1 MTARAVLPLAEL
13 EPLAGAWLPVLL
25 TLLHAR
31 IASEQT
37 LAAQLRPKALVLTRQ
52 SARAQNMHTTYLAN
66 KEKTCID
73 CHKGIAHHLPHIPP
87 GQGPSDSPG
96 QVVPKEGGEALAPA
110 AESGGE
116 KKGG

>member
-1 MTARAVLPLAEL
+1 MDPHKQNPRAREAMAK
-13 EPLAGAWLPVLL
+13 G
-25 TLLHAR
+25 
-31 IASEQT
+31 Q
-37 LAAQLRPKALVLTRQ
+37 
-52 SARAQNMHTTYLAN
+52 
-66 KEKTCID
+66 KEGKTCID